1 MSSRKKGE
9 PCVHGVRMLCKYCNQ
24 KRVCP
29 DSEYEVQP
37 INKKIIG
44 IKVTHVVELNHPI
57 ETDIENPNKEL
68 TETTDEIFVGVDN
81 LMYEL
86 GHNHKRAVAGYIYE
100 GEEL

>member
-1 MSSRKKGE
+1 MNSRKKGE
-9 PCVHGVRMLCKYCNQ
+9 PCIRGVIMPCKYCNQ

-37 INKKIIG
+37 ISKKIIG
-44 IKVTHVVELNHPI
+44 IKLTHTVELNHPI
-57 ETDIENPNKEL
+57 EADIENPNKEL

-86 GHNHKRAVAGYIYE
+86 GHNHKRAIAGYIYE